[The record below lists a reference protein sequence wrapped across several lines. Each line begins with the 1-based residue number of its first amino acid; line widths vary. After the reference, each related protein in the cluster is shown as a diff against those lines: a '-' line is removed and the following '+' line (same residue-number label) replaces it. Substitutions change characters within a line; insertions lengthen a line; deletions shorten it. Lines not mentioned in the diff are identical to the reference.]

1 MKAIEIASD
10 AELDGAPTSRASFL
24 RRFGATVAIGMGV
37 ALVPATKAFTAVK
50 TTCCLNLN
58 ECCTCNCPTGYAL
71 YCTGGCPP
79 CCSCFADRAC
89 QTFFGGCIC

>member
-37 ALVPATKAFTAVK
+37 ALVPATKA
-50 TTCCLNLN
+50 
-58 ECCTCNCPTGYAL
+58 
-71 YCTGGCPP
+71 
-79 CCSCFADRAC
+79 SRR
-89 QTFFGGCIC
+89 